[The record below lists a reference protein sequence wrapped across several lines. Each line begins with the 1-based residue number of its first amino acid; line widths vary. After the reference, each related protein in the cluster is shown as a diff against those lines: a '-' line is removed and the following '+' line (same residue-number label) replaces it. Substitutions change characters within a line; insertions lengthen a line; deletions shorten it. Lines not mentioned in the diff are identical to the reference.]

1 MVGFLFVCF
10 LVLFFVLFF
19 VLFCF
24 FFGSH
29 NYSVLERWVTT
40 LMRLWKKPV
49 IPAGIVE
56 HKGRVNKSSDSTM
69 SVQKSGKKECY
80 EGRVLKIKVRSL
92 HPT

>member
-1 MVGFLFVCF
+1 
-10 LVLFFVLFF
+10 
-19 VLFCF
+19 
-24 FFGSH
+24 
-29 NYSVLERWVTT
+29 
-40 LMRLWKKPV
+40 MRLWKKPV